1 MARAVDDAAGEQPG
15 ESRSFIGVL
24 RGRPA
29 ESVAAAVEGDRG
41 RFDPRTL
48 GELPFDLHEPRFTGR
63 IADAVT
69 IRVDHHI
76 DEIRIVERRCG
87 LLVGLVRELPR
98 RRPRFPQEPADRAAI
113 ALEADTT
120 ALGVEVILIPE
131 RALTLWRSRR
141 WSAEDVLNGV
151 AADEHG
157 GAHAFRVERCGNAS
171 RAAAP
176 VVAGDG
182 KSPDLQR
189 IREINNVLADRSLLR
204 QAGRGCVAEARR
216 PIAA

>member
-1 MARAVDDAAGEQPG
+1 MARAVDDAAGDQLG
-15 ESRSFIGVL
+15 ESRSFIGIL

-41 RFDPRTL
+41 RFNPRTF
-48 GELPFDLHEPRFTGR
+48 GELPFDLDEPRFTGR

-76 DEIRIVERRCG
+76 DEIGIVERRCG

-120 ALGVEVILIPE
+120 ALGVEVVLIPE
-131 RALTLWRSRR
+131 RALALRRGGR
-141 WSAEDVLNGV
+141 WSAENVLNGI
-151 AADEHG
+151 AADEDG
-157 GAHAFRVERCGNAS
+157 GAHAIRMERRGNAS

-176 VVAGDG
+176 VVTGDG

-189 IREINNVLADRSLLR
+189 IGEINNVLADRGLLR
-204 QAGRGCVAEARR
+204 HARRGRVAESRR
-216 PIAA
+216 SIAA